1 MNSILKF
8 NIKQWEDDM
17 TFPRVKVASR
27 SIYHTF
33 NRCVDVGAWMDTD
46 YKKEK
51 FREIMRKVEQYSGC
65 KVLTYAIMDS
75 HYHILL
81 EQTEYEYIDNE
92 EFMRRITCLYGDNYA
107 YDIIDKYER
116 DKKSCGVEFADK
128 CFKELKLKHLKR
140 MYNVSEFQ
148 KTLKQK
154 YAQWY
159 NGKFDRSNS
168 YWGNRFKSVFVQDKP
183 NALFM
188 MSTYIELNPIRKGY
202 VKDVKGYR
210 FSSYGDAYRGDRVA
224 MANIIRTVSLYTGQ
238 KLPKNPED
246 MSKTELLKTWL
257 KYSAWYRE
265 HIFERGE
272 EVIDR
277 DGNVLRRG
285 FSKQQIEDVL
295 GRKGRLSL
303 SDSMHCRIRYMTDG
317 IVFGD
322 EDFCEEIFKKFRSNF
337 PAKRKTGSRKMKK
350 VDLGGCCTFRALQI
364 DAIQPPE

>member
-1 MNSILKF
+1 
-8 NIKQWEDDM
+8 M
-17 TFPRVKVASR
+17 TFPRVKVDSR

-33 NRCVDVGAWMDTD
+33 NRCVDSGAWMDTD

-65 KVLTYAIMDS
+65 NVLTYAIMDS

-107 YDIIDKYER
+107 YDIRDKYER
-116 DKKSCGVEFADK
+116 DKKTCGLEFADK
-128 CFKELKLKHLKR
+128 CFKDLKLKHLKR

-159 NGKFDRSNS
+159 NGRFERSNS

-188 MSTYIELNPIRKGY
+188 MATYIELNPIRKGY
-202 VKDVKGYR
+202 VKDVKHYR

-224 MANIIRTVSLYTGQ
+224 MVNIIRTVSLYTGS
-238 KLPKNPED
+238 KLSKNPED
-246 MSKTELLKTWL
+246 MSKAELLKTWM

-272 EVIDR
+272 EVTDR

-285 FSKQQIEDVL
+285 FSKQEIEDVL

-303 SDSMHCRIRYMTDG
+303 SDSMHCRVRYMTDG
-317 IVFGD
+317 LVFG
-322 EDFCEEIFKKFRSNF
+322 EPDFCEEIFKKFRSSF
-337 PAKRKTGSRKMKK
+337 SAKRKTGSRKMKK
-350 VDLGGCCTFRALQI
+350 VDLGGCSTIRALQI